1 MDSENCVKLVES
13 WKAGGGVLTVDGTQL
28 TAVLADWLAGWLTG
42 ATLGRFNNGARFT
55 HDDTRVLPAACRP
68 FNRPRL
74 EIIEFS
80 LIEITTVEHDDLS
93 PNPNI

>member
-55 HDDTRVLPAACRP
+55 HDDTRVPTRGLSSLQPP
-68 FNRPRL
+68 SPRDHR
-74 EIIEFS
+74 IFVDRNNNYR
-80 LIEITTVEHDDLS
+80 TR
-93 PNPNI
+93 